1 MLIAYFQF
9 AFVNA
14 CHIIIIFCWVHEE
27 FLYWTQ
33 YILYIHIYIYISQRV
48 VAGTVYQSYRTRD
61 YTVVTKI
68 KEEMVLV
75 CQTFRVCSRI
85 IMIRCRLSYQYM
97 TQTRCSLSCPTG
109 RERISSKNVAHIMNN
124 EAQRKYLVSV
134 KRLMTYL
141 QDKRT
146 DIAPSKKVR

>member
-1 MLIAYFQF
+1 MDALP
-9 AFVNA
+9 AFPD
-14 CHIIIIFCWVHEE
+14 VH
-27 FLYWTQ
+27 L
-33 YILYIHIYIYISQRV
+33 
-48 VAGTVYQSYRTRD
+48 VYS
-61 YTVVTKI
+61 
-68 KEEMVLV
+68 
-75 CQTFRVCSRI
+75 
-85 IMIRCRLSYQYM
+85 
-97 TQTRCSLSCPTG
+97 G

>member
-1 MLIAYFQF
+1 MSMRPL
-9 AFVNA
+9 
-14 CHIIIIFCWVHEE
+14 
-27 FLYWTQ
+27 
-33 YILYIHIYIYISQRV
+33 
-48 VAGTVYQSYRTRD
+48 
-61 YTVVTKI
+61 
-68 KEEMVLV
+68 LV
-75 CQTFRVCSRI
+75 
-85 IMIRCRLSYQYM
+85 
-97 TQTRCSLSCPTG
+97 PTG

>member
-1 MLIAYFQF
+1 M
-9 AFVNA
+9 
-14 CHIIIIFCWVHEE
+14 
-27 FLYWTQ
+27 
-33 YILYIHIYIYISQRV
+33 
-48 VAGTVYQSYRTRD
+48 
-61 YTVVTKI
+61 VVTWI
-68 KEEMVLV
+68 PSMSMLPLLV
-75 CQTFRVCSRI
+75 SA
-85 IMIRCRLSYQYM
+85 
-97 TQTRCSLSCPTG
+97 G